1 MRAAHALTR
10 AAHAYSLAL
19 AHACTCTLIMHRHMY
34 MHMYM
39 HMAMLM
45 LTPIP
50 CYTGPASGRHA
61 TPSPHPHRRDSRY
74 RRWMAE
80 PRARLYIPSEY
91 SPPIARSPLPR
102 WQVRVASR
110 RASRRASQT
119 RQSLS
124 FPPNPPHPVQPVQH
138 AARVSARLDL
148 PRSPAIYYIYIITAA
163 TMLYCLGK
171 QRRSKS
177 RLCQSGLSSL

>member
-19 AHACTCTLIMHRHMY
+19 AHALALALDHAHTHAHAHGHAHAYTHASLHRWS
-34 MHMYM
+34 
-39 HMAMLM
+39 
-45 LTPIP
+45 
-50 CYTGPASGRHA
+50 SGLHS

-74 RRWMAE
+74 SAGWRSRE
-80 PRARLYIPSEY
+80 HDYIFFEY

-124 FPPNPPHPVQPVQH
+124 YPPNPPHPLKPVQY

-163 TMLYCLGK
+163 TMLYRMGK
-171 QRRSKS
+171 RRRSKS
-177 RLCQSGLSSL
+177 RLCQ